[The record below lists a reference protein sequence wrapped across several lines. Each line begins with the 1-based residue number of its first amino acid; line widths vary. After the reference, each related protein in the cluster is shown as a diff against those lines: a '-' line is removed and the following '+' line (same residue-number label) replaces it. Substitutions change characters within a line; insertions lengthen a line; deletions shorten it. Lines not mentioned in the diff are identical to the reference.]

1 MTCVWDS
8 LLRHIVTD
16 SHSMNVLGC
25 PRSPGELVRALK
37 ANNIGTPD
45 VRWQGQLFS
54 PQQQGENAQWI
65 RKYDETRIGEGHLT
79 SMCDP
84 FMILL
89 CQLLHVSIKY
99 KGERSEVVFSVE
111 GARREWTVCSS
122 STHMW

>member
-8 LLRHIVTD
+8 LLRHIVMD
-16 SHSMNVLGC
+16 AHSMDVLGG
-25 PRSPGELVRALK
+25 PRSPFELVRALK
-37 ANNIGTPD
+37 ERNSVTPD

-54 PQQQGENAQWI
+54 AQEQGENAQWI
-65 RKYDETRIGEGHLT
+65 RDYDETRISYGHLT

-84 FMILL
+84 FMVLI

-99 KGERSEVVFSVE
+99 KGDRSDVVFTVE
-111 GARREWTVCSS
+111 GSRREWTVCSS